1 MKHVAAS
8 ISVFSSAL
16 CFHSNVPKLVNELR
30 YPKASKFRAKVAKMF
45 RIGVGSA
52 AVCCLLYYIVGL
64 FSYFAFGKEIAGNL
78 LTNFQQK
85 GYWYLSIVKL
95 AYALVVLFSNP
106 VIAFPSLLTLDHML
120 FTGERTFSRRII
132 ESLVWCTIVWFIAIM
147 IPQLD
152 IVFGFTGSTGG
163 VLLVY
168 ILPSLYYIAVV
179 KRLKKRMDQSTL
191 SLIGPRWLRPAAYIL
206 IAISI
211 VIGVISTIS
220 NILLF
225 QG

>member
-1 MKHVAAS
+1 
-8 ISVFSSAL
+8 
-16 CFHSNVPKLVNELR
+16 
-30 YPKASKFRAKVAKMF
+30 
-45 RIGVGSA
+45 
-52 AVCCLLYYIVGL
+52 
-64 FSYFAFGKEIAGNL
+64 
-78 LTNFQQK
+78 
-85 GYWYLSIVKL
+85 
-95 AYALVVLFSNP
+95 
-106 VIAFPSLLTLDHML
+106 ML

-191 SLIGPRWLRPAAYIL
+191 SLIGPRWLQPAAYIL